1 VKAKNRETYLEPIP
15 LRVVQGH
22 GWITKMR
29 GNRKEVKQLEPDI
42 KYGRSEVEGSGTPH
56 ADRPFFTKDQG
67 KTVIC

>member
-1 VKAKNRETYLEPIP
+1 VKAKSRETYLEPIP

-29 GNRKEVKQLEPDI
+29 GNRKEVKQLEPNI

-56 ADRPFFTKDQG
+56 
-67 KTVIC
+67 